1 MSNAK
6 GQLWPSDDVD
16 DDEKSAVSKLSALLL
31 CSSSRDCLLFLL
43 SCLQSYTLLS
53 IFTFP
58 SFNYI
63 SEVFKNYFI
72 LILIEIGVP
81 PLYEP
86 NQMKFSQKKAQQFF
100 GVETQ
105 KAPSLFPY
113 ALKNCIVI
121 LYFTNQIIPCL
132 LYWVTFCSNICL
144 RRTLHTALQAWT
156 LFKKS

>member
-1 MSNAK
+1 MSRHVKCQRPA
-6 GQLWPSDDVD
+6 SDDVD
-16 DDEKSAVSKLSALLL
+16 DDEKIVVSKLSALLL

-105 KAPSLFPY
+105 KTPSLFPY

-132 LYWVTFCSNICL
+132 LCWVTFCSNVCL
-144 RRTLHTALQAWT
+144 RRILHTALHA
-156 LFKKS
+156 

>member
-1 MSNAK
+1 MSIAK
-6 GQLWPSDDVD
+6 GRPWSSDDAD
-16 DDEKSAVSKLSALLL
+16 DDEKIVVSKLSALLL

-105 KAPSLFPY
+105 KHLVCSLMHWKTV
-113 ALKNCIVI
+113 L
-121 LYFTNQIIPCL
+121 LYFILQIKLFLVSC
-132 LYWVTFCSNICL
+132 VG
-144 RRTLHTALQAWT
+144 LHFALMYV
-156 LFKKS
+156 